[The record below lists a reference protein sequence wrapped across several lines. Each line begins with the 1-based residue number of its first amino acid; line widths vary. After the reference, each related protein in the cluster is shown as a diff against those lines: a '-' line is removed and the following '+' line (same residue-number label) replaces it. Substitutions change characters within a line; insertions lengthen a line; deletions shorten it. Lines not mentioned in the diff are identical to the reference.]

1 MELDPGGDQP
11 DLPLYVI
18 RAVLNGIEQESNSLI
33 AIILSFIGLSRLDVD
48 LPVKLTRNVLEH
60 IVENSLKTV
69 ESLQSHLLGHFF
81 V

>member
-18 RAVLNGIEQESNSLI
+18 RAVLNGIEQESNSLV